1 MVITLYIY
9 SVHEWMKNYHSSI
22 WRVITAKKEI
32 LCWSWMGILYPIDDE
47 EDSEEIAE
55 WEIPDFTFIN
65 IFSVFIIDQVQIL

>member
-1 MVITLYIY
+1 
-9 SVHEWMKNYHSSI
+9 
-22 WRVITAKKEI
+22 
-32 LCWSWMGILYPIDDE
+32 MGILYPIDDE